1 MNKKVILTFGIA
13 TLSCGLASSALVA
26 ADDTRFTVTV
36 NPYLNVT
43 LSDSDIHLPITPT
56 SAGTYGD
63 TYFTATAST
72 NNAYGY
78 KLNLSIKDG
87 SAANANLTTDLKSN
101 VTNVNTGV
109 APVIPTFSTNDVLT
123 SSEFSASTS
132 TDHIN
137 HWAMSINDT
146 DHYKKVLSESTIA
159 TSDSPAIDDPTTIN
173 LATKLDLLTS
183 PGSYSAY
190 FNFAV
195 VANPV
200 PPESNPINEAMGN
213 AGKQPVM
220 INNKLY
226 YKMQDMT
233 DAICGAVTTPTAAN
247 NNDTPEAQL
256 VDIRDGKI
264 YWVAKLEDGNCWMTQ
279 NLDHDIVTDGSVTY
293 NSTTTDLPTGVT
305 WTPERGTYASN
316 VTHWNDYDANTNPD
330 GVNGYLHPESYDPGD
345 LYWNGVVVNDSDDD
359 DATASSGDSHYHL
372 GNYYNSIAAI
382 AVNDIDTLYPSD
394 ITPDD
399 DGYAWVDSD
408 RINQSICPAGWKL
421 PQGLKPGVWT
431 NPPDK
436 SIFRLASFYGWDEN
450 NTHVVNPN
458 IWERSIKLPLTGS
471 YRGGDEKLG
480 AGSLGWFH
488 DTTFVVSHT
497 YHQFAEAY
505 GTFIDSYDDWV
516 SVNDQGPLD
525 TGRSIRCVAR

>member
-26 ADDTRFTVTV
+26 ADDTQFTVTV

-43 LSDSDIHLPITPT
+43 LSGSDIHLPITPT

-190 FNFAV
+190 FNFEV

-200 PPESNPINEAMGN
+200 PPESNPINTAMGN
-213 AGKQPVM
+213 ANKQPVT
-220 INNKLY
+220 INGQQY

-233 DAICGAVTTPTAAN
+233 TAICNSITTPTASDSS
-247 NNDTPEAQL
+247 DTPTAKL
-256 VDIRDGKI
+256 VDIRDNTIYTIGKLADGRCWLLDNLALDLIDTSLDSLQGNTNATNETLRYLKGSSVRDEQRDPNGNYATAGVAVWSSSDSLSAPLI
-264 YWVAKLEDGNCWMTQ
+264 YTADKDMLPTTCTMPGNNCSTGDDPLASSVISGEWKAGVYYNFCAASAGSFCYSDSVYTMDSTEDICPTGWR
-279 NLDHDIVTDGSVTY
+279 
-293 NSTTTDLPTGVT
+293 LPTG
-305 WTPERGTYASN
+305 W
-316 VTHWNDYDANTNPD
+316 
-330 GVNGYLHPESYDPGD
+330 
-345 LYWNGVVVNDSDDD
+345 
-359 DATASSGDSHYHL
+359 
-372 GNYYNSIAAI
+372 
-382 AVNDIDTLYPSD
+382 
-394 ITPDD
+394 
-399 DGYAWVDSD
+399 
-408 RINQSICPAGWKL
+408 
-421 PQGLKPGVWT
+421 
-431 NPPDK
+431 
-436 SIFRLASFYGWDEN
+436 
-450 NTHVVNPN
+450 
-458 IWERSIKLPLTGS
+458 
-471 YRGGDEKLG
+471 
-480 AGSLGWFH
+480 
-488 DTTFVVSHT
+488 
-497 YHQFAEAY
+497 
-505 GTFIDSYDDWV
+505 SYDD
-516 SVNDQGPLD
+516 NDDFIEGESGNLYYSYSGDEHGWGEGSKYANFRKALHFSLSGSIENSSFQDTQGYNGFFWASTIENDYNNILSAYETFIWTNDYMPLSN
-525 TGRSIRCVAR
+525 GMPVRCIAK